1 MKYSGNVFLVGPMGA
16 GKSAVGRHLA
26 RTLHLAFVDS
36 DDEVESRTGVDI
48 AFIFEKEGEEGF
60 RKREAAAISDL
71 TKMDNVVLATGGGAV
86 LDAEN
91 RSHLGGRGYVV
102 YLYTT
107 VDQQLRRTQKG
118 RERPLLEQGDRREI
132 LEELLQ
138 QRDPLYRE
146 IADLVV
152 DTPILKEARST
163 AIEIV
168 AVDPHL
174 KTRENTG
181 LDQYLRE
188 SKFDHQ
194 DWSKI
199 S

>member
-1 MKYSGNVFLVGPMGA
+1 MKHTGNVFLIGPMGA

-26 RTLHLAFVDS
+26 RTLHLTFVDS

-86 LDAEN
+86 LDA
-91 RSHLGGRGYVV
+91 LGGRGYVV

-152 DTPILKEARST
+152 ETDGRKVHSVANEI
-163 AIEIV
+163 IE
-168 AVDPHL
+168 
-174 KTRENTG
+174 
-181 LDQYLRE
+181 
-188 SKFDHQ
+188 S
-194 DWSKI
+194 I

>member
-1 MKYSGNVFLVGPMGA
+1 MKQPKNIFLIGPMGA
-16 GKSAVGRHLA
+16 GKSAVGRQLA
-26 RTLHLAFVDS
+26 RTLHLTFVDS

-60 RKREAAAISDL
+60 RKREAAAIDDL

-86 LDAEN
+86 VDADN
-91 RSHLGGRGYVV
+91 RSHLGGRGLVV

-107 VDQQLRRTQKG
+107 VDQQVSRTKKG
-118 RERPLLEQGDRREI
+118 RERPLLESGNRRAI
-132 LEELLQ
+132 LEELLA

-152 DTPILKEARST
+152 ETDGRKVHSVASEI
-163 AIEIV
+163 IE
-168 AVDPHL
+168 
-174 KTRENTG
+174 
-181 LDQYLRE
+181 Q
-188 SKFDHQ
+188 
-194 DWSKI
+194 I